1 MSTNFPYPDE
11 TIMIVQIYE
20 VQTPEEAVSMAALGV
35 DHIGSV
41 VVSKDTWQ
49 QPLIRETIRT
59 ATAEKARSSL
69 ILLYNDMDLVLRSID
84 YYRPDIIHFCEMLAF
99 GENDSAVEKTCAL
112 YLELQAAVKKRF
124 PETAIMRSIPIPF
137 AVNEGAP
144 AGMIGTDGI
153 DAQQGNDA
161 IKAFKA
167 VKAEK
172 AVKTAPGGKPLKADA
187 ARAGVRFLARLFAT
201 VSDYF
206 LTDTLLIGQNGAM
219 EQPVNGFVGI
229 TGRTCDWDVAAELV
243 RTSPIPV
250 ILAGGLSPENV
261 YPGIRAV
268 RPAGVD
274 SCTLTNAVDESG
286 QPIRFRKDAGK
297 VRRFVEEARRR

>member
-1 MSTNFPYPDE
+1 
-11 TIMIVQIYE
+11 MIIQIYE
-20 VQTPEEAVSMAALGV
+20 VQTPEEAISMATLGV

-41 VVSKDTWQ
+41 VASKDTWQ

-59 ATAEKARSSL
+59 VTAEKARSSL
-69 ILLYNDMDLVLRSID
+69 ILLYNDTDLVLRSVD
-84 YYRPDIIHFCEMLAF
+84 YYRPDIIHFCEMLAP
-99 GENDSAVEKTCAL
+99 GENDLAVEKICAP

-144 AGMIGTDGI
+144 AGMIVTDGI
-153 DAQQGNDA
+153 DAQKCNDA
-161 IKAFKA
+161 TKA

-172 AVKTAPGGKPLKADA
+172 AVKTASGGKALEADA
-187 ARAGVRFLARLFAT
+187 ALAGVRFLARLFAP
-201 VSDYF
+201 VSDCF

-243 RTSPIPV
+243 RISPVPV

-261 YPGIRAV
+261 RAGIGTV

-274 SCTLTNAVDESG
+274 SCTLTNAVDEFG
-286 QPIRFRKDAGK
+286 RPIRFRKDAEK
-297 VRRFVEEARRR
+297 VRRFVAEARCKQSF